1 MSMTKRIQFY
11 FPSSLIME
19 VEDEAKKR
27 GMSMAGIVREAL
39 REHLKSKKKTTEWD
53 KDPLNKMSGFFKG
66 DSNLSA
72 EHDKYLYR
80 DSK

>member
-1 MSMTKRIQFY
+1 MSMTKKIQFC

-27 GMSMAGIVREAL
+27 GISMAEIVREAL
-39 REHLKSKKKTTEWD
+39 RDHLKSKKKTKEWD
-53 KDPLNKMSGFFKG
+53 RDPLNKMSGFFKS

-72 EHDKYLYR
+72 DHDKYLYG